1 MTGNKSGKAKVYV
14 MRPITAS
21 LLMALSGLPLA
32 NAQVGAYDPA
42 PTVPRFTLAAE
53 YNYIRAN
60 APPAGCECF
69 SLNGGD
75 IQAGVTLRYWL
86 RAVADVG
93 GAHANAIGALGQ
105 NLTLFTYMG
114 GPEVV
119 LHGRRIETFAH
130 GLFGAA
136 HGSDSY
142 FPTAT
147 TYSTSA
153 NSFAF
158 KAGGGFDLNLS
169 HRFAVRVIEVDY
181 LHTGFPNAAN
191 NSQSHLVVGAGLVL
205 HLHNKTWTPDPG
217 NQRRNADKAMH
228 DMDMQALK
236 PPAPPPAP
244 APAPELSAP
253 IAPAIAAVDNAP
265 ISEATFHE
273 HIKDALFDYDSYA
286 LRPDAQ
292 QAVQEA
298 AAFLKLH
305 PAVQVL
311 VGGYSDE
318 RGSADYNLALGDK
331 RATATREALILNGVT
346 PDRIETIS
354 YGKEKQVCTA
364 EDEACFQL
372 NRRAAFM
379 PK

>member
-1 MTGNKSGKAKVYV
+1 
-14 MRPITAS
+14 MRRITAAF
-21 LLMALSGLPLA
+21 LMATAGLPLA
-32 NAQVGAYDPA
+32 HAQVGAYDPS
-42 PTVPRFTLAAE
+42 PTVPRFTLAAQ

-75 IQAGVTLRYWL
+75 LQAGVTMRYWL

-93 GAHANAIGALGQ
+93 GAHASTIGTLGQ

-119 LHGRRIETFAH
+119 LHGRRIETFGH

-147 TYSTSA
+147 SYSTSA
-153 NSFAF
+153 NSFAY
-158 KAGGGFDLNLS
+158 KLGGGFDFDLS
-169 HRFAVRVIEVDY
+169 HRLALRVVEVDY

-191 NSQSHLVVGAGLVL
+191 NAQSHLVIGAGLVL
-205 HLHNKTWTPDPG
+205 HLHNRMWTPDPG
-217 NQRRNADKAMH
+217 NRNRDAHKAMR
-228 DMDMQALK
+228 DMDMQAIK
-236 PPAPPPAP
+236 QPQPPPVAAAAP
-244 APAPELSAP
+244 APAPT
-253 IAPAIAAVDNAP
+253 APAAVIAAVDNAP

-331 RATATREALILNGVT
+331 RATAAREALILNGVS

-372 NRRAAFM
+372 NRRAAFL

>member
-1 MTGNKSGKAKVYV
+1 MV
-14 MRPITAS
+14 
-21 LLMALSGLPLA
+21 LFGLPLA
-32 NAQVGAYDPA
+32 HAQVGAYDPA
-42 PTVPRFTLAAE
+42 PTVPRFTLAGE

-60 APPAGCECF
+60 APPAGCDCF
-69 SLNGGD
+69 SLNGGS
-75 IQAGVTLRYWL
+75 IQGGVTLRYWL
-86 RAVADVG
+86 RAVVDVG
-93 GAHANAIGALGQ
+93 GAHANTIGALGQ
-105 NLTLFTYMG
+105 NLTLLTYMG
-114 GPEVV
+114 GPQVV

-142 FPTAT
+142 FPTNT

-153 NSFAF
+153 NSFAY
-158 KAGGGFDLNLS
+158 KLGGGFDYALT
-169 HRFAVRVIEVDY
+169 HRLAVRVVEVNY

-191 NSQSHLVVGAGLVL
+191 NSQSHLVIGAGLVL
-205 HLHNKTWTPDPG
+205 HLRTKTWTPDPG
-217 NQRRNADKAMH
+217 NQRRDANRAMH

-236 PPAPPPAP
+236 PPPPATAAAPAPPPPPPPAP
-244 APAPELSAP
+244 A
-253 IAPAIAAVDNAP
+253 AAVDNSP
-265 ISEATFHE
+265 VSEAAFHE
-273 HIKDALFDYDSYA
+273 NIKDALFDYDSYA

-305 PAVQVL
+305 PAVKVL

-318 RGSADYNLALGDK
+318 RGSADYNLALGEK
-331 RATATREALILNGVT
+331 RATAARDALILNGVT
-346 PDRIETIS
+346 PDRVDTIS

-379 PK
+379 PKVASPDR

>member
-1 MTGNKSGKAKVYV
+1 
-14 MRPITAS
+14 MRLITAS

-32 NAQVGAYDPA
+32 NAQVGAYDPT
-42 PTVPRFTLAAE
+42 PSVPRFTLAAQ

-60 APPAGCECF
+60 APPAGCDCF

-75 IQAGVTLRYWL
+75 LQAGVTIRYWL
-86 RAVADVG
+86 RGVADVG
-93 GAHANAIGALGQ
+93 GAHANTIGPLGQ
-105 NLTLFTYMG
+105 NLTLLTYMG

-142 FPTAT
+142 FPTTT

-153 NSFAF
+153 TSFAY
-158 KAGGGFDLNLS
+158 KVGGGFDYDLT
-169 HRFAVRVIEVDY
+169 HRLAIRVVEVDY

-191 NSQSHLVVGAGLVL
+191 NSQSHLVVGAGLVF
-205 HLHNKTWTPDPG
+205 HLRNKTWTPDPG
-217 NQRRNADKAMH
+217 NQRRDANKAMH

-236 PPAPPPAP
+236 PPTPPPSAPAP
-244 APAPELSAP
+244 APAAP
-253 IAPAIAAVDNAP
+253 PPPAPVVDNAP

-298 AAFLKLH
+298 AAYLKLH
-305 PAVQVL
+305 PSVMVL

-331 RATATREALILNGVT
+331 RATAAREALILNGVS